1 MWGRAKGLDGGRGS
15 SAAGLRV
22 RGFGVFTVM
31 LVGKGHYMPRI
42 VDLLRGL
49 LVAQADG
56 QGESGGLAN
65 LLVNLFPFI
74 MIAVL
79 FYLLMIRPERRKK
92 AELNEMLEN
101 LKKNDRIVTIGG
113 IHGTVVSTSKGSEE
127 VSIKVDDSTNTK
139 LKLQRSAIAR
149 VLTDSGGSSGKEGS

>member
-1 MWGRAKGLDGGRGS
+1 
-15 SAAGLRV
+15 
-22 RGFGVFTVM
+22 
-31 LVGKGHYMPRI
+31 MPRI
-42 VDLLRGL
+42 VDLLSGL

-56 QGESGGLAN
+56 QGESGALPN
-65 LLVNLFPFI
+65 LLVNLFPFV

-101 LKKNDRIVTIGG
+101 LKKNDRVVTIGG
-113 IHGTVVSTSKGSEE
+113 IHGTVVSTSKGAED
-127 VSIKVDDSTNTK
+127 VTIKVDDSTNTK

-149 VLTDSGGSSGKEGS
+149 VLTESGGSSTKNGS